1 MDEQI
6 SQVANQYFKE
16 LFTTTNPT
24 NMGSVLDAV
33 ERRVTP
39 NMNNALL
46 QRYTPDEVRRALFQM
61 HPSKSPSPNGMSP
74 FVFQKYWNIVGFD
87 VIEAILSILNFGHM
101 LRKIN
106 YVHIVLIPKKNDP
119 KQTSDYK
126 PISLGNVVSIILYKV
141 LANRLKTILPTII
154 SEAQSTFVP
163 NQLITDNTTVAYELL
178 HRMWNKIN
186 GKVGQMVVKL
196 DISKAYNRVEW
207 GFLRNIM
214 IKLGLDRRWVNM
226 AMETITTASYS
237 VIINREPKGFISHS
251 RGIKQG
257 DPFSP
262 YLFLLCAKGLLALLR
277 KAEEN
282 RSLKGVLLAN
292 MGYVFHTFCFLMI
305 VYYFA
310 KQQLMNVVDC
320 WNYLA
325 NMKVHLD
332 KQLTDK
338 RHPFSLAKI
347 RGRR

>member
-1 MDEQI
+1 
-6 SQVANQYFKE
+6 
-16 LFTTTNPT
+16 
-24 NMGSVLDAV
+24 
-33 ERRVTP
+33 
-39 NMNNALL
+39 
-46 QRYTPDEVRRALFQM
+46 
-61 HPSKSPSPNGMSP
+61 
-74 FVFQKYWNIVGFD
+74 
-87 VIEAILSILNFGHM
+87 
-101 LRKIN
+101 
-106 YVHIVLIPKKNDP
+106 
-119 KQTSDYK
+119 
-126 PISLGNVVSIILYKV
+126 
-141 LANRLKTILPTII
+141 
-154 SEAQSTFVP
+154 
-163 NQLITDNTTVAYELL
+163 
-178 HRMWNKIN
+178 
-186 GKVGQMVVKL
+186 MVVKL

-214 IKLGLDRRWVNM
+214 IKLGLDHRWVNM

-237 VIINREPKGFISHS
+237 VTINREPKGFISYS

-262 YLFLLCAKGLLALLR
+262 YLFLLCAEGLLALLR

-347 RGRR
+347 RGRRWEMKFNNYWVHESWRNVKSIWASQCQMGSRRWERSRSYTEGSQKG